1 MKPNQFELSRKSTG
15 RTTRLIDNAV
25 QKFFSLKQGDT
36 LLLLDHEPTRTAQLE
51 LLKKFCNRMK
61 IEHPNEQFEVDEYNR
76 LIKKL

>member
-15 RTTRLIDNAV
+15 RTTRLIDKAV

-51 LLKKFCNRMK
+51 LLKKFCNRME